1 MIPFTLVLLVVAFL
15 LLVVEQF
22 IPPIAFLHDARV
34 LLVPIVFLYSA
45 LALPYGLML
54 FMALACG
61 LMTDALAAQ
70 VLEMPGAGGQM
81 MQTVEIALGWSIV
94 LYAILGSIMSGF
106 RPLFRRGRWEIHCLM
121 SGILVALIVLTQ
133 FLMISVR
140 RAALDESAFAYSQEI
155 GWRIGGA
162 GLIALFLAPIFFWGL
177 STLAALVGYNPRE
190 IDKEEEKE
198 VA

>member
-1 MIPFTLVLLVVAFL
+1 MIPYTVLLVVIAFVL
-15 LLVVEQF
+15 LIVEQF
-22 IPPIAFLHDARV
+22 IPPVAFLHDARV
-34 LLVPIVFLYSA
+34 LLVPIVFFYSA

-61 LMTDALAAQ
+61 LMTDALSAQ
-70 VLEMPGAGGQM
+70 ILEMPGPDGQM
-81 MQTVEIALGWSIV
+81 IQTVEIALGWSIV
-94 LYAILGSIMSGF
+94 LYAVLGSIMSGF

-121 SGILVALIVLTQ
+121 SGILVAVIVLLQ
-133 FLMISVR
+133 FLMVSVR
-140 RAALDESAFAYSQEI
+140 RAALDESAFAWSPEI

-162 GLIALFLAPIFFWGL
+162 GLAALFLAPIFFWAL

-190 IDKEEEKE
+190 VDKEEEKE